1 MVRMS
6 GPCSGR
12 RAAKACLTNGMR
24 VMGWEILQI
33 RWTFWHSGSPA
44 ALLMCWLGISPE
56 ESQRR
61 GLSAR
66 HQSRKI
72 SKSFG
77 ESIT

>member
-1 MVRMS
+1 MEC
-6 GPCSGR
+6 G
-12 RAAKACLTNGMR
+12 

-44 ALLMCWLGISPE
+44 ALLMCWPGISPGK
-56 ESQRR
+56 SQRR